1 MFLKRLKLT
10 NYRKFSAEQNV
21 VEFIS
26 SKIVKKQED
35 ENAEETVT
43 TEETKEVS
51 GKIGEI
57 DVASGTTLII
67 GKNNA
72 GKTTII
78 TALDNLINRKW

>member
-1 MFLKRLKLT
+1 M
-10 NYRKFSAEQNV
+10 Q
-21 VEFIS
+21 
-26 SKIVKKQED
+26 KK
-35 ENAEETVT
+35 TVT

-72 GKTTII
+72 GKT
-78 TALDNLINRKW
+78 DNNYSIRQFDKS

>member
-1 MFLKRLKLT
+1 M
-10 NYRKFSAEQNV
+10 
-21 VEFIS
+21 EFIS

-72 GKTTII
+72 D
-78 TALDNLINRKW
+78 DNNYSIRQFDKS